1 MKSRILLDT
10 NVILDLLTL
19 DKTWFNWSAQAIAA
33 QQRTGS
39 LVLNPVVCAEISR
52 AFDYD
57 WAKLDAWRR
66 AASIELETIP
76 FEASV
81 LAAKAHSEYRKNGG
95 QRIATLPDF
104 FIGAHALFADHALL
118 TRDATRYKTYFPRL
132 KIICP

>member
-19 DKTWFNWSAQAIAA
+19 DKTWFDWSAKAIAA
-33 QQRTGS
+33 QQGS
-39 LVLNPVVCAEISR
+39 GCLVLNPVVCAEISR

-57 WAKLDAWRR
+57 WAKLDVWRR

-118 TRDATRYKTYFPRL
+118 TRDATRYKTYFPKL

>member
-19 DKTWFNWSAQAIAA
+19 DKTWFDWSAQAIAA
-33 QQRTGS
+33 QQGS
-39 LVLNPVVCAEISR
+39 GCLVLNPVVCAEISR

-57 WAKLDAWRR
+57 WAKLDVWRR